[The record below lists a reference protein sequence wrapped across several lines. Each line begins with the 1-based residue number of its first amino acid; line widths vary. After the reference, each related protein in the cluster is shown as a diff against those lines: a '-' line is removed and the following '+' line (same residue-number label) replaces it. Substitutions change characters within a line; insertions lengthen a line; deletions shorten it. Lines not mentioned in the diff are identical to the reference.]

1 MRRRSIYQ
9 SMRCLRRPI
18 LAQQTL
24 SQMVDKSSKCC
35 GHNILESAAA
45 GLLQR
50 MSQPLKP
57 FTMTQRVERE
67 EVCLPQVHCLHCAV
81 SACGESVRLAAPQ
94 ASAFV
99 LLYW

>member
-1 MRRRSIYQ
+1 MRRRWH
-9 SMRCLRRPI
+9 RRLI

-45 GLLQR
+45 GLFER

-57 FTMTQRVERE
+57 FTMTERVESE
-67 EVCLPQVHCLHCAV
+67 EAGLSQVHCLHCAV
-81 SACGESVRLAAPQ
+81 SACGEGVRLAAPQ
-94 ASAFV
+94 V
-99 LLYW
+99 